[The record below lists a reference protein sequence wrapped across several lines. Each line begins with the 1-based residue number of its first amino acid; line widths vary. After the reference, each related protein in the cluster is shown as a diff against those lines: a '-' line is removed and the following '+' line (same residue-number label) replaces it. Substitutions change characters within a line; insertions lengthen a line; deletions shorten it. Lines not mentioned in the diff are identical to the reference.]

1 MGLPQ
6 EIHVQAPAP
15 EPEIEHV
22 YGPGRDVYVHQPR
35 AQRVVVHHPGQTRVH
50 YRNNYSSSR
59 TVIRRSGAPQEYE
72 QATPE
77 ADDVEVKPRKRIE
90 GKDEEGRK
98 KGSDEKEC

>member
-1 MGLPQ
+1 M
-6 EIHVQAPAP
+6 
-15 EPEIEHV
+15 
-22 YGPGRDVYVHQPR
+22 
-35 AQRVVVHHPGQTRVH
+35 
-50 YRNNYSSSR
+50 
-59 TVIRRSGAPQEYE
+59 IRRSGAPQEYE